1 MENVRI
7 LGILVPDR
15 LKEANEI
22 QSILTEFG
30 CNIKTRLG
38 LHEVSDD
45 SCSKNG
51 LIILELKGDKTDWDK
66 LLDKLNKVKGI
77 TVKSMSF

>member
-1 MENVRI
+1 MEKIRI
-7 LGILVPDR
+7 VGILVPDR

-22 QSILTEFG
+22 QAILTEFG

-38 LHEVSDD
+38 LHEVSDI

-51 LIILELKGDKTDWDK
+51 LIILELKGAEEEKDRLLSK
-66 LLDKLNKVKGI
+66 LEKVPGI
-77 TVKSMSF
+77 TVKTMDF